1 MEKREVIGF
10 YRPNTDKKTTS
21 ELRKNANIP
30 AVLYGKNLLVH
41 IYVPIRLIQNIVY
54 TPNVCYIDLNI
65 EGDHYDC
72 IIQDIQF
79 HPVSDVITHID
90 FLHIVPGKKI
100 KMNIPVEII
109 GDAIGVKKGG
119 KLIQKLKKLPI
130 SAKIENMPDKITVD
144 VSNLDNNN
152 FIRVVNIEQKDF
164 KINYVPGTP
173 IVSVE
178 ASRAAR
184 VADSK

>member
-1 MEKREVIGF
+1 MEKKEVVGF
-10 YRPNTDKKTTS
+10 YRPDTGKKTTS

-41 IYVPIRLIQNIVY
+41 VYVPIRLIQDIIY
-54 TPNVCYIDLNI
+54 TPNVCYIDLNV

-100 KMNIPVEII
+100 KMNIPIEIV
-109 GDAIGVKKGG
+109 GNAIGVKKGG
-119 KLIQKLKKLPI
+119 KLVQKLKKLPI
-130 SAKIENMPDKITVD
+130 SAKIEDMPDKITVD
-144 VSNLDNNN
+144 VSNLDSNN
-152 FIRVVNIEQKDF
+152 FIRVVNIEQKNF
-164 KINYVPGTP
+164 KVNYVPGTP

-184 VADSK
+184 IAESQ